1 MRLCVWLLLV
11 YLLVYVLMHVLC
23 SALSF
28 CLFNITLFISCTMDQ
43 HTPKLYCGTF
53 VLLHPATKSVHSTIQ
68 ATRHFTNKYTDGQM
82 DEWTSVEL
90 ESGRHCS
97 SVIFVMYI
105 FLGIDFYFL

>member
-90 ESGRHCS
+90 EDIAVLLFLLC
-97 SVIFVMYI
+97 IFSW
-105 FLGIDFYFL
+105 G